1 MPERVAVTPLE
12 CGVYPPGTG
21 SSGVACEGCSCVLQ
35 AGGGRAWGAL
45 PGSAGGRL
53 QLPQE
58 LHLCWQRRREPEMP
72 AKRTGLGLFSLPSIK
87 SFPGFL
93 CNVCVFDSLNGNH
106 TPPVLSS
113 QAD

>member
-45 PGSAGGRL
+45 PGSAGGL
-53 QLPQE
+53 
-58 LHLCWQRRREPEMP
+58 
-72 AKRTGLGLFSLPSIK
+72 ASVT
-87 SFPGFL
+87 PG
-93 CNVCVFDSLNGNH
+93 
-106 TPPVLSS
+106 TPPMLAEKARARDASKANGAWAFLFAFYKVFPRFSV
-113 QAD
+113 QCVCIR